1 MVDIGRFLESLT
13 GSPVIKSGTKLR
25 VSSATNH
32 KEKKKMAEN
41 LSKLLAVV
49 LIAAAPIAV
58 FAQDTEQAKNEALDK
73 LDQMSAEVNSFV
85 GEVRF
90 NESDVKSLIDLWEE
104 YSEIGEDEFEPEEDI
119 DFESMLNDDR
129 YLQWAES
136 HSLDADDWGRKT
148 MRITMMLYREQM
160 LEAAKVMPEQMAQ
173 QMAMI
178 EEQREQLGEE
188 MYQQI
193 KQGMEESAQYGK
205 AIAENARSLPQPT
218 AAEQAILDQYRDE
231 LMVLMESDDEDEDE
245 YYGDDEYYEDE
256 GYDEEDK
263 Y

>member
-1 MVDIGRFLESLT
+1 
-13 GSPVIKSGTKLR
+13 
-25 VSSATNH
+25 
-32 KEKKKMAEN
+32 MAEN

-104 YSEIGEDEFEPEEDI
+104 YSEIGEDEYESEEDM
-119 DFESMLNDDR
+119 DFESILNDDR

-136 HSLDADDWGRKT
+136 HNLDADDWGRKT

>member
-1 MVDIGRFLESLT
+1 
-13 GSPVIKSGTKLR
+13 
-25 VSSATNH
+25 
-32 KEKKKMAEN
+32 MAEN
-41 LSKLLAVV
+41 LRKLLAVMV
-49 LIAAAPIAV
+49 IAAAPIAV
-58 FAQDTEQAKNEALDK
+58 FAQDTEQATKEALDK

-104 YSEIGEDEFEPEEDI
+104 YSEIGEDEFESEEDI
-119 DFESMLNDDR
+119 EFESMLNDDR

-136 HSLDADDWGRKT
+136 HSLDADDWARKT
-148 MRITMMLYREQM
+148 VRITMMLYREQM
-160 LEAAKVMPEQMAQ
+160 LEAAKMMPEQMAQ

-188 MYQQI
+188 MYQEI
-193 KQGMEESAQYGK
+193 KEGMEESAQYGK
-205 AIAENARSLPQPT
+205 AIAENARSLPPPT
-218 AAEQAILDQYRDE
+218 AAEQAILDKYRDE
-231 LMVLMESDDEDEDE
+231 LMMLMESDDEDE

-256 GYDEEDK
+256 EYYEEDD

>member
-1 MVDIGRFLESLT
+1 MAMN
-13 GSPVIKSGTKLR
+13 TK
-25 VSSATNH
+25 
-32 KEKKKMAEN
+32 
-41 LSKLLAVV
+41 KLLAVV

-58 FAQDTEQAKNEALDK
+58 LAQDTEQATKEALEK
-73 LDQMSAEVNSFV
+73 LDQMSVEVNSFV
-85 GEVRF
+85 GDVRF
-90 NESDVKSLIDLWEE
+90 DENDVNSLIDLWEE
-104 YSEIGEDEFEPEEDI
+104 YSGIGEDKYDPEEDI

-129 YLQWAES
+129 YVKWAES
-136 HSLDADDWGRKT
+136 HGLDSDDWARKT
-148 MRITMMLYREQM
+148 VRITMMLYREQM

-193 KQGMEESAQYGK
+193 KQGMEESAQYGT
-205 AIAENARSLPQPT
+205 AMAENARSLPQPT
-218 AAEQAILDQYRDE
+218 AAEQAILDEYRAE
-231 LMVLMESDDEDEDE
+231 LMMLMESDDEDE

-256 GYDEEDK
+256 EYYEEDA